1 MRRTRGLTLGH
12 IGGVPLTLT
21 AGWAVI
27 AVVMMFVFAPIV
39 QTRLDLPAVAAHL
52 VALGVPLLLAL
63 SVLIHELAHGITA
76 QRRGYQVHE
85 YVITL
90 WGGHTTFTSEIDRPG
105 AAAAVAGMGPLTNLV
120 LAVLGWWIAPH
131 LGPVGSFLALTLA
144 YTNGFV
150 GVFNL
155 LPASPLD
162 GGKLL
167 EAAIWRITGDR
178 WLGMRVAGRFG
189 QATAIAVM
197 AAFVAWPYL
206 TRNQGTFTVI
216 TGIIV
221 SLVIWQGAQQTVR
234 AAKVR
239 AAAEGFT
246 LAPYLTPAILIPS
259 TAAVSQ
265 IASHPAV
272 VVDGGGR
279 PLGVVDR
286 AALASVP
293 LEYAASTPASA
304 VQSAAPTVI
313 ITELAGSGAIT
324 QVAQGLKNGAQ
335 VFLAVPGRGQVSGV
349 SVINVEQ
356 VLAELKAR
364 GT

>member
-1 MRRTRGLTLGH
+1 MRRTRGLTLGT

-21 AGWAVI
+21 AGWAII

-39 QTRLDLPAVAAHL
+39 QTRLDLPMVASHF

-76 QRRGYQVHE
+76 QRRGYKVHE

-90 WGGHTTFTSEIDRPG
+90 WGGHTAFTSEIDRPG
-105 AAAAVAGMGPLTNLV
+105 AAAAVAGMGPLTNLL
-120 LAVLGWWIAPH
+120 LAVGGWWIAPY

-167 EAAIWRITGDR
+167 EAAIWRLTGDR
-178 WLGMRVAGRFG
+178 WLGMRIAGRFG

-221 SLVIWQGAQQTVR
+221 SLVIWQGAGQTVR
-234 AAKVR
+234 AARIR
-239 AAAEGFT
+239 AAAEGFS
-246 LAPYLTPAILIPS
+246 LAPYLTRAIVVPS
-259 TAAVSQ
+259 TAPVSSVV
-265 IASHPAV
+265 SHPAV
-272 VVDGGGR
+272 VVDGGR
-279 PLGVVDR
+279 PVGLVD
-286 AALASVP
+286 ATALAAVP
-293 LEYAASTPASA
+293 AEHAASTPASA
-304 VQSAAPTVI
+304 VQSNAPTVI
-313 ITELAGSGAIT
+313 ITALEGSGAIT

-335 VFLAVPGRGQVSGV
+335 VFLTAPQATGEM
-349 SVINVEQ
+349 SVINIEQ